1 MTTVDAA
8 VTTASLELRGISAGY
23 GRVAVL
29 HDVSLAVPSRGVLAL
44 LGPNGAGKSTLLRV
58 ASGRTA
64 PTRGSVH
71 LRGEDV
77 TGRSPERL
85 ARTGLCSVPEGRAV
99 FPNLTVADNL
109 RMWTFRPG
117 VKRREVEEQAFAR
130 FPRLKERRSQLAGR
144 LSGGEQ
150 QMLAMS
156 RALTADPDVLL
167 LDEISM
173 GLAPVVA
180 AELFGLVRQIAD
192 DGTPV
197 LLVEQFARSA
207 LEVAD
212 TVAVMAQGRIR
223 VTGTPEE
230 VRDRVLETY
239 LHSPSPAPRL
249 EN

>member
-1 MTTVDAA
+1 MTAPTR
-8 VTTASLELRGISAGY
+8 TGSLELRGVQAGY

-29 HDVSLAVPSRGVLAL
+29 HDVDLVVPDRGVLAL

-58 ASGRTA
+58 ASGRTV
-64 PTRGSVH
+64 PTKGQVLLH
-71 LRGEDV
+71 GEDV

-85 ARTGLCSVPEGRAV
+85 ARTGLCSVPEGRGV
-99 FPNLTVADNL
+99 FPNLTVSDNL

-117 VKRREVEEQAFAR
+117 VTRKEVQEQAFAR
-130 FPRLKERRSQLAGR
+130 FPKLKERRKQLAGR

-150 QMLAMS
+150 QMLALS
-156 RALTADPDVLL
+156 RALTAKPDVLL
-167 LDEISM
+167 LDEIGM

-180 AELFGLVRQIAD
+180 AELFRLVRQIAD

-212 TVAVMAQGRIR
+212 TVAVLSQGRIR
-223 VTGTPEE
+223 LTGSPDE

-239 LHSPSPAPRL
+239 LHADPSRAAQ
-249 EN
+249 

>member
-1 MTTVDAA
+1 MTAPTR
-8 VTTASLELRGISAGY
+8 TGSLELRGVQAGY

-29 HDVSLAVPSRGVLAL
+29 HDVDLVVPDRGVLAL

-58 ASGRTA
+58 ASGRTV
-64 PTRGSVH
+64 PTQGQVLLH
-71 LRGEDV
+71 GEDV

-85 ARTGLCSVPEGRAV
+85 ARTGLCSVPEGRGV
-99 FPNLTVADNL
+99 FPNLTVSDNL

-117 VKRREVEEQAFAR
+117 VTRKEVQEQAFAR
-130 FPRLKERRSQLAGR
+130 FPKLKERRKQLAGR

-150 QMLAMS
+150 QMLALS
-156 RALTADPDVLL
+156 RALTAKPDVLL
-167 LDEISM
+167 LDEIGM

-180 AELFGLVRQIAD
+180 AELFRLVRQIAD

-212 TVAVMAQGRIR
+212 TVAVLSQGRIR
-223 VTGTPEE
+223 LTGSPDE

-239 LHSPSPAPRL
+239 LHADPSRAAQ
-249 EN
+249 

>member
-1 MTTVDAA
+1 MTAA
-8 VTTASLELRGISAGY
+8 LELRGVSAGY

-29 HDVSLAVPSRGVLAL
+29 HDIDLVVPSHGVLAL

-64 PTRGSVH
+64 PSSGQVF
-71 LRGEDV
+71 LRGADV

-85 ARTGLCSVPEGRAV
+85 SRTGLCSVPEGRAV
-99 FPNLTVADNL
+99 FPNLTVTENL
-109 RMWTFRPG
+109 RMWTYRPG
-117 VKRREVEEQAFAR
+117 VSRKAVEEQAFSR
-130 FPRLKERRSQLAGR
+130 FPRLKERRKQLAGR

-150 QMLAMS
+150 QILAMT
-156 RALTADPDVLL
+156 RALTAEPDVLL

-173 GLAPVVA
+173 GLAPVIA

-197 LLVEQFARSA
+197 LLVEQFARTA
-207 LEVAD
+207 LEIAD
-212 TVAVMAQGRIR
+212 TVAVLAQGHVR
-223 VTGTPEE
+223 VTGTPDE
-230 VRDRVLETY
+230 VRDQVLETY
-239 LHSPSPAPRL
+239 LHIDAPPTPRL

>member
-1 MTTVDAA
+1 
-8 VTTASLELRGISAGY
+8 VTALELRGVTAGY
-23 GRVAVL
+23 GRVEVL
-29 HDVSLAVPSRGVLAL
+29 HDVDLVLPDRGVLAL

-64 PTRGSVH
+64 PTSGTVL

-77 TGRSPERL
+77 TGASPDRL

-99 FPNLTVADNL
+99 FPNLSVADNL
-109 RMWTFRPG
+109 RMWTHRPG
-117 VKRREVEEQAFAR
+117 VVRREVEEQTYAR
-130 FPRLKERRSQLAGR
+130 FPQLARRRRHYAGR

-156 RALTADPDVLL
+156 RALTAHPDVLL

-173 GLAPVVA
+173 GLAPVVT
-180 AELFGLVRQIAD
+180 AELFALVRQLAD

-197 LLVEQFARSA
+197 LLVEQFARTA

-212 TVAVMAQGRIR
+212 TVAVLVQGRVR
-223 VTGTPEE
+223 LTGSPDE
-230 VRDRVLETY
+230 VRDQVLETY
-239 LHSPSPAPRL
+239 LHVEPARP
-249 EN
+249 

>member
-1 MTTVDAA
+1 MTAP
-8 VTTASLELRGISAGY
+8 TTTGSLELRGIQAGY

-29 HDVSLAVPSRGVLAL
+29 HDVDLVVPERGVLAL

-64 PTRGSVH
+64 PTSGRVL

-85 ARTGLCSVPEGRAV
+85 ARTGLCSVPEGRGV

-109 RMWTFRPG
+109 RMWTYRPG
-117 VKRREVEEQAFAR
+117 VTRSQVEEQAFAR
-130 FPRLKERRSQLAGR
+130 FPRLKERRKQLAGR

-167 LDEISM
+167 LDEIAM

-180 AELFGLVRQIAD
+180 AELFHLVRQIAD
-192 DGTPV
+192 QGTPV
-197 LLVEQFARSA
+197 LLVEQLARSA

-212 TVAVMAQGRIR
+212 TVAVLSQGRIR
-223 VTGTPEE
+223 LTGSPDE

-239 LHSPSPAPRL
+239 LHADPSRAAP
-249 EN
+249 

>member
-1 MTTVDAA
+1 MTSVLTAA
-8 VTTASLELRGISAGY
+8 LELQGINAGY

-29 HDVSLAVPSRGVLAL
+29 HDVSLTVPASGVLAL

-58 ASGRTA
+58 ATGRTA
-64 PTRGSVH
+64 PTSGTVR

-85 ARTGLCSVPEGRAV
+85 ARTGLCSIPEGRAV

-117 VKRREVEEQAFAR
+117 VKRSEVEERAYAR
-130 FPRLKERRSQLAGR
+130 FPRLKERRKQLAGR

-156 RALTADPDVLL
+156 RALTANPDVLL

-197 LLVEQFARSA
+197 LLVEQFARTA

-212 TVAVMAQGRIR
+212 TVAVMSQGRIR

-230 VRDRVLETY
+230 VHDRVLETY
-239 LHSPSPAPRL
+239 LHSPSPTPRL

>member
-1 MTTVDAA
+1 MTLPALLQA
-8 VTTASLELRGISAGY
+8 TASLELQGIDAGY

-29 HDVSLAVPSRGVLAL
+29 HDVTLAVPASGVLAL

-64 PTRGSVH
+64 PTAGTVR

-77 TGRSPERL
+77 TGQRPERL
-85 ARTGLCSVPEGRAV
+85 ARTGLCSVPEGRAI
-99 FPNLTVADNL
+99 FPNLTVTDNL

-117 VKRREVEEQAFAR
+117 LKRSEVEEKAFAR
-130 FPRLKERRSQLAGR
+130 FPRLKERRKQLAGR

-192 DGTPV
+192 NGTPV

-223 VTGTPEE
+223 VTGTPDD